1 MRSWQRIAGVVLLIV
16 SVVVIYQSVYVLRI
30 FDAGQP
36 GSGFMPL
43 GLGLLLAV
51 LSVILVLT
59 NLGADPARQA
69 FWERGGWLR
78 PTLAMAIFIAFALG
92 FDWLGAIAD
101 VILLV
106 VAWLLIVERKRVLV
120 AVLTGGLTGAAV
132 YLLFEVALQAPFPRG
147 AIFGG

>member
-1 MRSWQRIAGVVLLIV
+1 VKSWQRIAGVFLLIV
-16 SVVVIYQSVYVLRI
+16 SAVVIHQSVYVLRI
-30 FDAGQP
+30 FDARQP

-43 GLGLLLAV
+43 GLGVLLAV

-59 NLGADPARQA
+59 NLGSDPTRRA
-69 FWERGGWLR
+69 FWEQGGWFR
-78 PTLAMAIFIAFALG
+78 PALAVIIFLAFAIG
-92 FDWLGAIAD
+92 FEWLGAIAD

-120 AVLTGGLTGAAV
+120 AILTGGLTGAVV
-132 YLLFEVALQAPFPRG
+132 YVLFEVALQAPFPRG